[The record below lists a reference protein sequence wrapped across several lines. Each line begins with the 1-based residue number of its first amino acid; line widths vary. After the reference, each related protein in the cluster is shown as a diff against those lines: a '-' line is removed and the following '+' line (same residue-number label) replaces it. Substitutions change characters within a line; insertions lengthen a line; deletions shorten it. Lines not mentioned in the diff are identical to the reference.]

1 MRADHGGPW
10 RNGTVR
16 VHDVHMAGEEHPVIR
31 TPDQRIRVFV
41 SSTLRELAEER
52 QAVRRAVER
61 LRLAPVMFE
70 LGARPHPP
78 RDLYRSYLAQSDVFV
93 GIYGSS
99 YGWIAPDEEVSGLED
114 EYNLAPRGMP
124 RLIYVKETDARDERL
139 SGLIARI
146 QADDTAAYL
155 RFTTADALEDQVAG
169 DLAMLL
175 AERFD
180 ESRAGDTAS
189 DDAGSTLVGRVPV
202 PYTKTI
208 GREADI
214 DAVRTLL
221 ARGTDRVVS
230 LIGPGGIG
238 KSRLAIESALAC
250 EDLFPDGVYFVLLE
264 GVLEP
269 GLLLPTIAYYLGIR
283 DNGEAAIEERIAH
296 ALDGRRVLIVL
307 DNFEQI
313 VDAAPVL
320 VRLYSVAPDAAFLV
334 TSRIVLRIRGERVY
348 DVPALTT
355 PPSGAPASLDRAT
368 RSAAVALFVDRAQA
382 VDPGFDVTRDN
393 AGALADICRALDGL
407 PLAIELAAAKVR
419 LLSPGEIAE
428 RLVQSLPLLTAAVRD
443 LPERHRT
450 MRATIDWSVS
460 LLPASQRDLLE
471 DLGVFATRFTL
482 DAVEALG
489 AGRSWDGQAID
500 ALAALVDG
508 SLVKQA
514 EIGGRRVFSL
524 LAIVREYAIGRLKER
539 GDADA
544 VRVAHADH
552 YRALVR
558 RIAPDLGGPGQVEAV
573 ARLGLDLPNLRAAVR
588 HLIYTGRLDEAGDFA
603 WSLLIYWWISGFFA
617 EVRLWMLELLEKQHE
632 HPITP
637 HTRAIAWFFALWGEM
652 WQRPSEQVVA
662 GLGECVRLFSESGD
676 ADAAAMALAARA
688 TARVQLSDPD
698 ADKAE
703 AELREAV
710 VRLRE
715 LGNGWAEAITEVS
728 LGRLAWVRGATDDA
742 LAHFDRATA
751 VAEAGGDLFTTSV
764 AGNLRSR
771 LNFQR
776 GRIEEAAAEFV
787 HTLLLS
793 IRLHYDEG
801 VAYGLEGVCAVA
813 AAHGEAWR
821 AAALAVAAGE
831 IRRRIGIFDVEAF
844 TVHTPYLEILRG
856 RDPASVAAGEAAG
869 AELTMAEALQLALS
883 EEEFASAAVA
893 VRAW

>member
-1 MRADHGGPW
+1 MVTP
-10 RNGTVR
+10 
-16 VHDVHMAGEEHPVIR
+16 HMHRSVIR

-41 SSTLRELAEER
+41 SSTLRELAVER
-52 QAVRRAVER
+52 AAVKAAIER

-78 RDLYRSYLAQSDVFV
+78 RELYRSYLAQSDVFV
-93 GIYGSS
+93 GIYGAS
-99 YGWIAPDEEVSGLED
+99 YGWVAPDEEVSGLED
-114 EYNLAPRGMP
+114 EYNLAPATMP
-124 RLIYVKETDARDERL
+124 KLIYIKSTEQRDERL
-139 SGLIARI
+139 ADLIARI
-146 QADDTAAYL
+146 QSDDTAAYL
-155 RFTTADALEDQVAG
+155 HFETADDLQDQVAG
-169 DLAMLL
+169 DLATLL

-180 ESRAGDTAS
+180 ESRIDGDAEESAAS
-189 DDAGSTLVGRVPV
+189 LVGRIPV
-202 PYTKTI
+202 PYTTTI
-208 GREADI
+208 GRDRDI
-214 DAVRTLL
+214 EAVRNLL

-238 KSRLAIESALAC
+238 KSRLAIETAFAC

-264 GVLEP
+264 GVLEH
-269 GLLLPTIAYYLGIR
+269 GLLLPTIAYHLGIR
-283 DNGEAAIEERIAH
+283 DNGEAALEERIAH
-296 ALDGRRVLIVL
+296 ALAGRRVLVVL

-320 VRLYSVAPDAAFLV
+320 VRLYTVAPTATFLV

-348 DVPALTT
+348 EVPTLST
-355 PPSGAPASLDRAT
+355 PPDNAPASLDRTT

-382 VDPGFDVTRDN
+382 IDPRFDVTGDN
-393 AGALADICRALDGL
+393 ANDLADICRTLEGL

-419 LLSPGEIAE
+419 ILTPAGIAQ
-428 RLVQSLPLLTAAVRD
+428 RLGQSLPLLTAAVRD

-460 LLPASQRDLLE
+460 LLPDSQRDLLE

-489 AGRSWDGQAID
+489 HGRSWDGQTID

-508 SLVKQA
+508 SLVKQF
-514 EIGGRRVFSL
+514 EMGGRRVFSL
-524 LAIVREYAIGRLKER
+524 LAIVREYSIGRLKAR
-539 GDADA
+539 GDAA
-544 VRVAHADH
+544 RVRVAHADY
-552 YRALVR
+552 YRDLVQ
-558 RIAPDLGGPGQVEAV
+558 RIAPDLGGPGQADAV
-573 ARLGLDLPNLRAAVR
+573 AHLGLELPNLRAAVR
-588 HLIYTGRLDEAGDFA
+588 HLVYTNRLDDAGDFA

-632 HPITP
+632 QPISQ

-662 GLGECVRLFSESGD
+662 GLGECVRLFTESGD

-715 LGNGWAEAITEVS
+715 HGNHWAEAITEVS
-728 LGRLAWVRGATDDA
+728 LGRLAWVRGSTADA
-742 LAHFDRATA
+742 LAHFDRATS

-771 LNFQR
+771 LNFQL
-776 GRIEEAAAEFV
+776 GRFEAAEHEFLR
-787 HTLLLS
+787 TLLLS
-793 IRLHYDEG
+793 VRLHYEEG
-801 VAYGLEGVCAVA
+801 IAYGLEGVCAVA

-821 AAALAVAAGE
+821 AAALAVSAGV

-844 TVHTPYLEILRG
+844 TVHTPYLDILRG

-869 AELTMAEALQLALS
+869 AELTVAEAVLLALPESEHEAVAEAL
-883 EEEFASAAVA
+883 
-893 VRAW
+893 RGW

>member
-1 MRADHGGPW
+1 MVTSGQQ
-10 RNGTVR
+10 
-16 VHDVHMAGEEHPVIR
+16 HPVIR

-52 QAVRRAVER
+52 EAVRSAIER

-93 GIYGSS
+93 GIYGDS
-99 YGWIAPDEEVSGLED
+99 YGWVAPDENVSGLED

-124 RLIYVKETDARDERL
+124 KLIYVKDTDTRDDRL
-139 SGLIARI
+139 KELISRI

-155 RFTTADALEDQVAG
+155 HFHSAQDLEDQVAG

-180 ESRAGDTAS
+180 ESKAPVTSEPDSRPN
-189 DDAGSTLVGRVPV
+189 LVGRVPV
-202 PYTKTI
+202 PYTTTI
-208 GREADI
+208 GREDDI

-221 ARGTDRVVS
+221 SRGSDRVVS

-250 EDLFPDGVYFVLLE
+250 ADLFPDGVYFALLE

-283 DNGEAAIEERIAH
+283 DNGETALEERIAL
-296 ALDGRRVLIVL
+296 ALEDRHVLIVL

-320 VRLYSVAPDAAFLV
+320 VRLYTVAPTATFLV

-348 DVPALTT
+348 EVPPLTT
-355 PPSGAPASLDRAT
+355 PAGDRPASLDRTT
-368 RSAAVALFVDRAQA
+368 RTAAVSLFVDRARA
-382 VDPGFDVTRDN
+382 IDPHFDVTPAN
-393 AGALADICRALDGL
+393 ANDLADICRRLEGL

-419 LLSPGEIAE
+419 ILSPAGIAS
-428 RLVQSLPLLTAAVRD
+428 RLEQSLPLLTAAVRD

-460 LLPASQRDLLE
+460 LLPDAQRALLE

-482 DAVEALG
+482 EAVEALG
-489 AGRSWDGQAID
+489 AGRSWDGEALD
-500 ALAALVDG
+500 ALASLVDA
-508 SLVKQA
+508 SLVQQA
-514 EIGGRRVFSL
+514 ELGGRRVFSL
-524 LAIVREYAIGRLKER
+524 LAIVREYAVGRLKER
-539 GDADA
+539 GDADE
-544 VRVAHADH
+544 VRRAHADH
-552 YRALVR
+552 YRALVA
-558 RIAPDLGGPGQVEAV
+558 RIAPDLGGPGQAEAV
-573 ARLGLDLPNLRAAVR
+573 ARLGLELPNLRAAVR
-588 HLIYTGRLDEAGDFA
+588 HLVYTDRLDDAGDFA

-617 EVRLWMLELLEKQHE
+617 EVRVWMLELLEKQHE
-632 HPITP
+632 RPITP

-662 GLGECVRLFSESGD
+662 GLGECVRLFTESGD
-676 ADAAAMALAARA
+676 EDAAAMALAARA
-688 TARVQLSDPD
+688 TARVQFSPLD

-703 AELREAV
+703 SELQQAVVTLRE
-710 VRLRE
+710 R
-715 LGNGWAEAITEVS
+715 GNTWAEAITEVS
-728 LGRLAWVRGATDDA
+728 LGRISWVRGAADDA
-742 LAHFDRATA
+742 RAHFDRATA
-751 VAEAGGDLFTTSV
+751 VAEAGSDLFTTSV
-764 AGNLRSR
+764 AGNLRAR
-771 LNFQR
+771 LNFQL
-776 GRIEEAAAEFV
+776 GRIEEAEREFV
-787 HTLLLS
+787 HTLLVS
-793 IRLHYDEG
+793 VGLHYEEG

-856 RDPASVAAGEAAG
+856 RDPQSVAAGEAAG
-869 AELTMAEALQLALS
+869 AELTVAEAVQLALS
-883 EEEFASAAVA
+883 EEEFQAVA
-893 VRAW
+893 DRLQAW

>member
-1 MRADHGGPW
+1 MTGG
-10 RNGTVR
+10 RS
-16 VHDVHMAGEEHPVIR
+16 PVIR

-41 SSTLRELAEER
+41 SSTLRELGDER
-52 QAVRRAVER
+52 EAVRSAIER

-93 GIYGSS
+93 GIYGAS
-99 YGWIAPDEEVSGLED
+99 YGWVAPEEEVSGLED
-114 EYNLAPRGMP
+114 EYNLASPEMP
-124 RLIYVKETDARDERL
+124 KLIYVKETDSRDERL
-139 SGLIARI
+139 TALIARI

-155 RFTTADALEDQVAG
+155 HFRSAAELEDQVAG

-180 ESRAGDTAS
+180 ESRASSEPEPEPEAP
-189 DDAGSTLVGRVPV
+189 TLVGRVPV
-202 PYTKTI
+202 PYTPTI

-230 LIGPGGIG
+230 LVGPGGIG
-238 KSRLAIESALAC
+238 KSRLAIETALAC
-250 EDLFPDGVYFVLLE
+250 GDMFPDGVYFVLLE

-283 DNGEAAIEERIAH
+283 DNGEAALEERIAH
-296 ALDGRRVLIVL
+296 ALADRRVLIVL

-320 VRLYSVAPDAAFLV
+320 VRLYTVAPTATFLV
-334 TSRIVLRIRGERVY
+334 TSRIVLRIRGERVFE
-348 DVPALTT
+348 VAPLTT
-355 PPSGAPASLDRAT
+355 PAGDGPASLDRAT
-368 RSAAVALFVDRAQA
+368 RSAAVTLFVDRARA
-382 VDPGFDVTRDN
+382 IDADFDVTADN
-393 AGALADICRALDGL
+393 AGDLADICRRLEGL

-419 LLSPGEIAE
+419 ILSPGGIAE
-428 RLVQSLPLLTAAVRD
+428 RLERSLPLLTAAVRD

-460 LLPASQRDLLE
+460 LLPDTQRDLLE

-482 DAVEALG
+482 EAVEALG
-489 AGRSWDGQAID
+489 AGRSWGDEAID
-500 ALAALVDG
+500 ALTALIDG
-508 SLVKQA
+508 SLVKQS
-514 EIGGRRVFSL
+514 EVGGRRVFSL
-524 LAIVREYAIGRLKER
+524 LAMVREYALGRLKDR
-539 GDADA
+539 GDAVQ
-544 VRVAHADH
+544 VRRAHADY
-552 YRALVR
+552 YRALVQR
-558 RIAPDLGGPGQVEAV
+558 LAPGLGGTGQAEAV
-573 ARLGLDLPNLRAAVR
+573 VRLGLELPNLRAAVR
-588 HLIYTGRLDEAGDFA
+588 HLIYTNRLDDAGDFA

-617 EVRLWMLELLEKQHE
+617 EVRVWMLELLEKQHDQ
-632 HPITP
+632 PITQ

-652 WQRPSEQVVA
+652 WQRPSEQVIA
-662 GLGECVRLFSESGD
+662 GLGECVRLFTESGD
-676 ADAAAMALAARA
+676 EDAAAMALAARA
-688 TARVQLSDPD
+688 TARVQFSHLDT
-698 ADKAE
+698 DKAE

-710 VRLRE
+710 VTLSER
-715 LGNGWAEAITEVS
+715 GNTWAEAITEVS

-742 LAHFDRATA
+742 LAHFDRATS
-751 VAEAGGDLFTTSV
+751 VAEARGDLFTTSV
-764 AGNLRSR
+764 AGNLRAR
-771 LNFQR
+771 LNFQL
-776 GRIEEAAAEFV
+776 GRIEDAEREFV

-793 IRLHYDEG
+793 IRLHYEEG

-813 AAHGEAWR
+813 AAHSEAWR

-856 RDPASVAAGEAAG
+856 HDPQSVDAGQTAG
-869 AELTMAEALQLALS
+869 AELTVAEAVQLALP
-883 EEEFASAAVA
+883 EQEWETVA
-893 VRAW
+893 DTLRTW